1 MIERRSFTNTRGPD
15 PTRGTDWT
23 HSAACAGDHD
33 LYDAAMP
40 SQPYG
45 PPIDPL
51 AQADA
56 LAICAACPVRLA
68 CAAAM
73 LPGDDPWHIRG
84 GTTPR
89 QRLNARSHGG
99 EATMGDH
106 ACPECGEAY
115 STPHGL
121 AVHRGK
127 THPAPH
133 PCTECPRTYRTQRA
147 LSTHWSQTHAP
158 VLGRCIRGH
167 ASDGSRCVECLRE
180 NDRRRHRGKVA

>member
-15 PTRGTDWT
+15 LTRGTDWT

-33 LYDAAMP
+33 LFDAAMP

-68 CAAAM
+68 CADAM

-84 GTTPR
+84 GTTPVGR
-89 QRLNARSHGG
+89 RNARRRRDK
-99 EATMGDH
+99 ATAGH
-106 ACPECGEAY
+106 TCPDCGETIPTAA
-115 STPHGL
+115 GL

-127 THPAPH
+127 VHRTH

-147 LSTHWSQTHAP
+147 LSTLWSQTHAP

-167 ASDGSRCVECLRE
+167 ASDGSRCMACVAEF
-180 NDRRRHRGKVA
+180 NAARRDAS